1 MNSNDNNQVLKKKR
15 TATNVKPNGLYVD
28 YELSEE
34 DRETSLYK
42 DYIKIKG
49 SDKGNQKRY
58 DARKKYLIEQE
69 RLYADND
76 KNLPEWAQTEL
87 KHLREVKRK
96 NNQRYRANNYA
107 HIQMNNIKAR
117 KNKMLKDIDEGIAE
131 DPYYEASVRIE
142 RYDKMIEICQKLDDA
157 NKNEKKQTKILQES
171 TKTEDMK
178 DLLDKKNKAKEE
190 YKKIAKEQGLITTSR
205 EEYKKRTKEP
215 TNNSQKINLDQNRKI
230 QFIVTKP

>member
-15 TATNVKPNGLYVD
+15 TVTNAKPNGLYVD

-49 SDKGNQKRY
+49 GDNGNKKRS
-58 DARKKYLIEQE
+58 DARKKYLIAQE
-69 RLYADND
+69 KVY
-76 KNLPEWAQTEL
+76 KNNNMVFPEWAQKEL
-87 KHLREVKRK
+87 NHLREVKRK

-157 NKNEKKQTKILQES
+157 NKNEKEQTKILQES
-171 TKTEDMK
+171 TKKEDMK
-178 DLLDKKNKAKEE
+178 DLLDKENRAKEE
-190 YKKIAKEQGLITTSR
+190 YKKMAKEQGLITTSC

-230 QFIVTKP
+230 RFIVTKP

>member
-49 SDKGNQKRY
+49 SVKGNKRRSY
-58 DARKKYLIEQE
+58 ERRKYLIEQE
-69 RLYADND
+69 RLYVDNEED
-76 KNLPEWAQTEL
+76 FPEWAQKEL
-87 KHLREVKRK
+87 NHLRDIKHK
-96 NNQRYRANNYA
+96 NYQRYQANNYA

-117 KNKMLKDIDEGIAE
+117 KNKMLKDIDEGIAD
-131 DPYYEASVRIE
+131 DPCDEAGVRIE
-142 RYDKMIEICQKLDDA
+142 RYDKMIEICKKLDDA
-157 NKNEKKQTKILQES
+157 NKNEKEQTKILQES
-171 TKTEDMK
+171 TKKEDMK

-190 YKKIAKEQGLITTSR
+190 YKKMAKEQGLITTSC
-205 EEYKKRTKEP
+205 EEYKKRTKKP
-215 TNNSQKINLDQNRKI
+215 INNSQKIDLDQSRKI
-230 QFIVTKP
+230 RFIVTKP